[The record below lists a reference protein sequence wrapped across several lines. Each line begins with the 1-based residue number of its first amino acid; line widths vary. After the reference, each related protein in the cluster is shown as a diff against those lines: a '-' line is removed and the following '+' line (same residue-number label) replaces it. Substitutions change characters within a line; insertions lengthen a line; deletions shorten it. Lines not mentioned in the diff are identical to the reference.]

1 MRKKNNYYFPNFLC
15 CDDSSFFY
23 KELKKNDI
31 LTFNLLFEFNK
42 SIWNQITF

>member
-1 MRKKNNYYFPNFLC
+1 MPKINNYYFPNFLC
-15 CDDSSFFY
+15 CDDSSFFS

-42 SIWNQITF
+42 SIWNRITL